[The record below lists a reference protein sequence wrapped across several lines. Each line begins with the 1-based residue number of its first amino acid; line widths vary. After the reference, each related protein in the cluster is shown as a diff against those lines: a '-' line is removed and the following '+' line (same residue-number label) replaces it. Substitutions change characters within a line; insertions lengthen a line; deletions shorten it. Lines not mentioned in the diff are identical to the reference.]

1 MKKSKEDRFK
11 EVRNHFQLSQNDFA
25 QRIGM
30 SKITISKIEAGE
42 NKVGPGTQRN
52 LLKAFSEINPDW
64 FVLGRGEMLVVK
76 PLNGHLNLN
85 LSLEDEIATED
96 IIVRNGRTYLD
107 ITKAFNMYFSEIE
120 LISQL
125 LNLKQKNW
133 KSTMDALNEKI
144 KSKEL

>member
-1 MKKSKEDRFK
+1 
-11 EVRNHFQLSQNDFA
+11 
-25 QRIGM
+25 
-30 SKITISKIEAGE
+30 
-42 NKVGPGTQRN
+42 
-52 LLKAFSEINPDW
+52 
-64 FVLGRGEMLVVK
+64 MLVVK

-133 KSTMDALNEKI
+133 KSAMDALNEKI